1 MNILE
6 SFRVALTGLMMNR
19 LRSVLTMLGII
30 IGVGAVIALVSFG
43 QGFQDFVNRTF
54 QSIGSN
60 LVFVAPSL
68 PSGAAAKIVRPKP
81 LTMTDVQAIANPMY
95 VPGVAAVAPQY
106 MVNVKVVAEANDV
119 TIQVIG
125 TTPVWQTVR
134 DWTVNVGRFFDE
146 SEVSSAARVAV
157 LGTSTVKKLFESG
170 TDPVGQEIRINNI
183 PFRVIGVLTSKG
195 GAGFTDQD
203 QTVMVP
209 ITTAQTR
216 LGPASARTTSGAYQV
231 SLVYV
236 KAMSDQNVAA
246 VKRSIETLLFDL
258 HEVQFQ
264 GEEDFQVISSEQ
276 VLSIL
281 GNITGL
287 LTTFLAL
294 IAGISL
300 VVGGIGVMNIMLVSV
315 TERTREI
322 GLRKAVGARYGDLM
336 LQFLIESVTLCVA
349 GGMVGIL
356 IGFVVAVVGT
366 ALIPNLVLTVTL
378 PAVLLATGVSTAI
391 GIFFGLY
398 PASRAASL
406 NPIEALRYE

>member
-1 MNILE
+1 MNIVE
-6 SFRVALTGLMMNR
+6 SFRVALAGLLINR

-68 PSGAAAKIVRPKP
+68 PSGAAAKIIRPKP
-81 LTMTDVQAIANPMY
+81 LTMTDVQAVANPLY

-106 MVNVKVVAEANDV
+106 SVNVKVVAEANDID
-119 TIQVIG
+119 IQVVG
-125 TTPVWQTVR
+125 TTPSWQNVR
-134 DWTVNVGRFFDE
+134 DWTVKAGRFFDE
-146 SEVSSAARVAV
+146 SEVNTAARVAV
-157 LGTSTVKKLFESG
+157 LGTSTVKKLFDTS
-170 TDPVGQEIRINNI
+170 TDPIGQEIRVNNI
-183 PFRVIGVLTSKG
+183 PFRVIGVLVSKG
-195 GAGFTDQD
+195 GAGFADQD
-203 QTVMVP
+203 QTIIVP

-216 LGPASARTTSGAYQV
+216 LGPASARTTNGSYQV
-231 SLVYV
+231 SMVFV
-236 KAMSDQNVAA
+236 KTISDQNIAT

-258 HEVQFQ
+258 HDVQFQ
-264 GEEDFQVISSEQ
+264 GEEDYQVISSEQ

-336 LQFLIESVTLCVA
+336 LQFLIESITLCVA
-349 GGMVGIL
+349 GGMIGIL

-366 ALIPNLVLTVTL
+366 ALIPNLTLTVTL

-391 GIFFGLY
+391 GVFFGLY